1 MDADIELVKQTL
13 QGNEEGFEKLVKRY
27 QDKVYTLCYRYSGN
41 DEDAY
46 DLAQEAFIKAYRSLG
61 TFKGSSRFSTWLYRI
76 TTNVCLDE
84 IRRKKRRIQ
93 AQSLD
98 QPVEGADGEMARI
111 VLDDNLPIDALYE
124 QQEQVQYI
132 QSLLMQ
138 MKPEHRMVLLL
149 KDIME
154 FSYEE
159 IAQMLNISSGTIKS
173 RLSRARDLL
182 RRKLLERE
190 LLP

>member
-13 QGNEEGFEKLVKRY
+13 RGDKEGFEKLVYLY
-27 QDKVYTLCYRYSGN
+27 QDKVYSLCYRYSGN
-41 DEDAY
+41 EEDAF
-46 DLAQEAFIKAYRSLG
+46 DLAQEAFIKAYRSLS
-61 TFKGSSRFSTWLYRI
+61 TFKGKSRFSTWLYRV

-84 IRRKKRRIQ
+84 LRRRRRDIQ
-93 AQSLD
+93 SQSLD
-98 QPVEGADGEMARI
+98 QPVTGSDGEMNRI
-111 VLDDNLPIDALYE
+111 ILDESQSIDTWYE
-124 QQEQVQYI
+124 TKEQAEYI
-132 QSLLMQ
+132 QSLLNEL
-138 MKPEHRMVLLL
+138 KPDHRMVLLL

-154 FSYEE
+154 LSYEE
-159 IAQMLNISSGTIKS
+159 ISQVLNISTGTIKS

>member
-13 QGNEEGFEKLVKRY
+13 KGDERGFEKLVTKY
-27 QDKVYTLCYRYSGN
+27 QDKIYTLCYRYSGN

-46 DLAQEAFIKAYRSLG
+46 DLTQEAFIKAYRSLG
-61 TFKGSSRFSTWLYRI
+61 TFKGSSRFGTWLYRV

-84 IRRKKRRIQ
+84 MRRRKRHLP

-98 QPVEGADGEMARI
+98 QPVLGADGEMKPI
-111 VLDDNLPIDALYE
+111 ILDDTIPIDELYE
-124 QQEQVQYI
+124 QKEQAQYI
-132 QSLLMQ
+132 QSLLNQ
-138 MKPEHRMVLLL
+138 LKPEHRMVLLL

-154 FSYEE
+154 FSYDE

-173 RLSRARDLL
+173 RLSRARELL
-182 RRKLLERE
+182 RRKLLDRE
-190 LLP
+190 HLP

>member
-13 QGNEEGFEKLVKRY
+13 QGNEEGFEKLVKKY

-61 TFKGSSRFSTWLYRI
+61 TFKGSSRFGTWLYRI

-93 AQSLD
+93 VQSLD
-98 QPVEGADGEMARI
+98 QPVEGADGEMTRI
-111 VLDDNLPIDALYE
+111 VLDDTLPIDALYE
-124 QQEQVQYI
+124 QQEQAQYI

>member
-93 AQSLD
+93 VQSLD

>member
-13 QGNEEGFEKLVKRY
+13 QGDEGGFEKLVKKY

-61 TFKGSSRFSTWLYRI
+61 TFKGSSRFGTWLYRI

-98 QPVEGADGEMARI
+98 QPVEGADGEMTRI
-111 VLDDNLPIDALYE
+111 VLDDTLSIDALYE
-124 QQEQVQYI
+124 QQEQAQYI
-132 QSLLMQ
+132 QSLLIQ

-173 RLSRARDLL
+173 RLSRARELL

>member
-1 MDADIELVKQTL
+1 MDEDIDLVVRTL
-13 QGNEEGFEKLVKRY
+13 KGDEEGFEKLVEKY
-27 QDKVYTLCYRYSGN
+27 QNKVYTLCYRYSGN
-41 DEDAY
+41 DEDAC
-46 DLAQEAFIKAYRSLG
+46 DLAQEAFIKAYRSLDS
-61 TFKGSSRFSTWLYRI
+61 FKGSSRFGTWLYRI

-93 AQSLD
+93 ADSLD
-98 QPVEGADGEMARI
+98 QPVEGWDNEMARI
-111 VLDDNLPIDALYE
+111 VTDDTNTIDTLYE
-124 QQEQVQYI
+124 QRELSQYI
-132 QSLLMQ
+132 QTLLMQ

-173 RLSRARDLL
+173 RLSRARELL
-182 RRKLLERE
+182 RRKLLDKGI
-190 LLP
+190 LP

>member
-13 QGNEEGFEKLVKRY
+13 RGDKEGFEKLVYLY
-27 QDKVYTLCYRYSGN
+27 QDKVYSLCYRYSGN
-41 DEDAY
+41 EEDAF
-46 DLAQEAFIKAYRSLG
+46 DLAQEAFIKAYRSLS
-61 TFKGSSRFSTWLYRI
+61 TFKGKSRFSTWLYRV

-84 IRRKKRRIQ
+84 LRRRRRDIQ
-93 AQSLD
+93 SQSLD
-98 QPVEGADGEMARI
+98 QPVTGSDGEMSRI
-111 VLDDNLPIDALYE
+111 ILDESQSIDTWYE
-124 QQEQVQYI
+124 TKEQAEYI
-132 QSLLMQ
+132 QSLLNEL
-138 MKPEHRMVLLL
+138 KPDHRMVLLL

-154 FSYEE
+154 LSYEE
-159 IAQMLNISSGTIKS
+159 ISQVLNISTGTIKS

>member
-1 MDADIELVKQTL
+1 MDEDIELVAQAL
-13 QGNEEGFEKLVKRY
+13 QGNENGFEQLVKRY

-41 DEDAY
+41 NEDAC
-46 DLAQEAFIKAYRSLG
+46 DLAQEAFIKAYRSLA
-61 TFKGSSRFSTWLYRI
+61 TFQGSSRFGTWLYRI

-84 IRRKKRRIQ
+84 IRRRKRRIQ

-98 QPVEGADGEMARI
+98 QPVEGMDSEMAKI
-111 VLDDNLPIDALYE
+111 VLDEAPPVDDLYE
-124 QQEQVQYI
+124 QKEQSQYI

-149 KDIME
+149 KDIMG

-159 IAQMLNISSGTIKS
+159 IAQMLNISSGSVKS

>member
-13 QGNEEGFEKLVKRY
+13 KGDERGFEKLVTKY
-27 QDKVYTLCYRYSGN
+27 QDKIYTLCYRYSGN

-46 DLAQEAFIKAYRSLG
+46 DLTQEAFIKAYRSLG
-61 TFKGSSRFSTWLYRI
+61 TFKGSSRFGTWLYRV

-84 IRRKKRRIQ
+84 MRRRKRHIP

-98 QPVEGADGEMARI
+98 QPVLGADGEMKPI
-111 VLDDNLPIDALYE
+111 ILDDTIPIDELYE
-124 QQEQVQYI
+124 QKEQAQYI
-132 QSLLMQ
+132 QSLLNQ
-138 MKPEHRMVLLL
+138 LKPEHRMVLLL

-154 FSYEE
+154 FSYDE

-173 RLSRARDLL
+173 RLSRARELL
-182 RRKLLERE
+182 RRKLLDRE
-190 LLP
+190 HLP